1 MKKLIILTFAI
12 CMLVP
17 AAARAEL
24 PWQFDTHTRYMAMGD
39 SLTAGYGAIPATE
52 GFVYLLYRTGVF
64 DTVPNTLFCN
74 AGVPGA
80 TSSDVLAYQ
89 VPQAIRDFRPG
100 VITLTVGGNDLV
112 RIMDGADPAAVLHD
126 FQNNL
131 VQIFMALRS
140 APELQNTKIFVGNL
154 YSIPEIPA
162 SETIVPIFNQ
172 VVAGVAANFGV
183 PVADVYSA
191 FQGKNGLLLVE
202 RHGADPLQIHPT
214 NAGYRV
220 MAKAFEDVIP
230 K

>member
-1 MKKLIILTFAI
+1 MKKFIILTIAI

-183 PVADVYSA
+183 PVADIYSA

>member
-1 MKKLIILTFAI
+1 MKKFMMMVATVCL
-12 CMLVP
+12 LVP
-17 AAARAEL
+17 AAVRAEL
-24 PWQFDTHTRYMAMGD
+24 PWQFDAHTRYMAMGD

-52 GFVYLLYRTGVF
+52 GFVYLLYRSGVF

-100 VITLTVGGNDLV
+100 VITLTVGGNDLW
-112 RIMDGADPAAVLHD
+112 RIMEGADPTVVLQE

-131 VQIFMALRS
+131 VQILLALRS
-140 APELQNTKIFVGNL
+140 APELQNTRIYIGNL

-162 SETIVPIFNQ
+162 SEAIVPIFNQ
-172 VVAGVAANFGV
+172 IVAGVAANFGV
-183 PVADVYSA
+183 TVADVYSA
-191 FQGKNGLLLVE
+191 FHGKSGLLLVE
-202 RHGADPLQIHPT
+202 RQGAEPYQIHPT

-220 MAKAFEDVIP
+220 MARAFEDAIL

>member
-1 MKKLIILTFAI
+1 MKKFIILTIAI

>member
-1 MKKLIILTFAI
+1 MKKFIILTIAI

-64 DTVPNTLFCN
+64 DTVPNTLFCK

-140 APELQNTKIFVGNL
+140 APELQNTKIYVGNL

>member
-1 MKKLIILTFAI
+1 MKKFIILTIAI

-89 VPQAIRDFRPG
+89 VPQAIRDFHPG

-140 APELQNTKIFVGNL
+140 APELQNTKIYVGNL

>member
-1 MKKLIILTFAI
+1 MKKLIILTIAI

-89 VPQAIRDFRPG
+89 VPQAIRDFHPG

-140 APELQNTKIFVGNL
+140 APELQNTKIYVGNL

>member
-1 MKKLIILTFAI
+1 MKKLIILTIAI